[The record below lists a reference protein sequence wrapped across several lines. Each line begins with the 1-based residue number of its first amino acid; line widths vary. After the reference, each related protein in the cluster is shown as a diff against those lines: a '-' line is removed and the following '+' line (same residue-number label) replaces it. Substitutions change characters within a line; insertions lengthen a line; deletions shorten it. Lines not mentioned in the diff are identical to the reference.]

1 MRKPILAA
9 IGAALLLSGA
19 AIYFE
24 PARAQAPLPF
34 SSSPGMRGAPPR
46 SHQDDARNALRSGQV
61 KPFGEIQAV
70 VQSQLG
76 ARVVGV
82 DLREEPGRRFIYHV
96 KAIDRYGQLL
106 AVAVDAQSARILS
119 VRGGGGR

>member
-1 MRKPILAA
+1 MRKPVLKAVA
-9 IGAALLLSGA
+9 AALVLAGA
-19 AIYFE
+19 TICPDAL
-24 PARAQAPLPF
+24 RAQAPLPF
-34 SSSPGMRGAPPR
+34 SSSPNMRGLPPR

-61 KPFGEIQAV
+61 KPFGEIQAA

-76 ARVVGV
+76 AKVVGV
-82 DLREEPGRRFIYHV
+82 DLREEPGRRFVYHV

-119 VRGGGGR
+119 VRGGGR

>member
-1 MRKPILAA
+1 MRRPVLTAIATAVVLA
-9 IGAALLLSGA
+9 GAAVGLGSA
-19 AIYFE
+19 H
-24 PARAQAPLPF
+24 AQAPLPF

-61 KPFGEIQAV
+61 KPFGEIQAA

-76 ARVVGV
+76 AKVVGV

-119 VRGGGGR
+119 VRGGGR